1 MWEYLPYFSK
11 YQKLSLQL
19 YKLMHV
25 NVSLYSI
32 KLFLA
37 VISIYKK
44 LESRKEKENTYMDR
58 DLE

>member
-1 MWEYLPYFSK
+1 MWKYLGHFTK
-11 YQKLSLQL
+11 FQKLSLQL

-37 VISIYKK
+37 VISIYEK

>member
-1 MWEYLPYFSK
+1 MWEYLTHFSK

-37 VISIYKK
+37 VISIYEK

-58 DLE
+58 NLE

>member
-1 MWEYLPYFSK
+1 
-11 YQKLSLQL
+11 
-19 YKLMHV
+19 MHD

-58 DLE
+58 DLV